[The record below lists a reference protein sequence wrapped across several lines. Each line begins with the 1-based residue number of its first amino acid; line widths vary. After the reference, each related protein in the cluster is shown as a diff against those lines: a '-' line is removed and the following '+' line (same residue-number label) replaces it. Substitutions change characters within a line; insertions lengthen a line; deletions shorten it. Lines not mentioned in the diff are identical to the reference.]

1 MSVNL
6 SRSAQTRKI
15 VIETEYGV
23 VAAQHRLA
31 AEAGAAVLEAGVM
44 RWMPRWPPP
53 LPSVYWNPG

>member
-23 VAAQHRLA
+23 VAATSRLA
-31 AEAGAAVLEAGVM
+31 VRVICVVT
-44 RWMPRWPPP
+44 
-53 LPSVYWNPG
+53 PSK